1 VEQKSLLLRS
11 KTTQLQQA
19 ENSMGNALTQKI
31 LITLGFIFAYRVLAY
46 IPVPGVDTSVIAS
59 YFTDANNALGLA
71 NMFSGNAIER
81 LSIISLGIMPYITAS
96 IVMELLAATFPTL
109 GQMKK
114 ERDGMQK
121 YMQIIRYFTIFITVV
136 QAIGVSMGLQS
147 LTGSSGQ
154 SAVMIDPTTFVI
166 IATFSMLTGTMLL
179 MWIGEQ
185 ITQKG
190 IGNGISLIIFAGI
203 VSGLPSAISNTV
215 QAVNAGEMS
224 FLTILAILGVMLI
237 TILAII
243 YVELGERRV
252 PISYSRKTIMQNQNK
267 RVMNYIPV
275 KVNLSGV
282 IPPIFAS
289 AILMFPLTMLQSSQN
304 DILVKI
310 ADILAPGGVVFNVV
324 TFLLVVFFAFFY
336 ASIAFN
342 AKDISD
348 NLKKQGGFIPG
359 VRPGEH
365 TKEFLNDVASKLTV
379 TGATYLAI
387 ISTVPFVF
395 INGMGASFYF
405 GGTAV
410 LIIVQV
416 ALDTMRK
423 VEAQRTMNQYNT
435 LGNVGL

>member
-1 VEQKSLLLRS
+1 
-11 KTTQLQQA
+11 
-19 ENSMGNALTQKI
+19 MGNALTQKI
-31 LITLGFIFAYRVLAY
+31 LITLGFLFAYRVLAY
-46 IPVPGVDTSVIAS
+46 IPTPGVDLTVIKD
-59 YFTDANNALGLA
+59 FFDNNTNNALGMM
-71 NMFSGNAIER
+71 NMFSGNAVRR

-147 LTGSSGQ
+147 MTGRGGE
-154 SAVMIDPTTFVI
+154 SAVMIDPITFTVL
-166 IATFSMLTGTMLL
+166 ATFSMLTGTMLL

-203 VSGLPSAISNTV
+203 VSGIPAAIGNTIR
-215 QAVNAGEMS
+215 AVNAGEMN
-224 FLTILAILGVMLI
+224 FLLVLAILAVVLV

-252 PISYSRKTIMQNQNK
+252 PISYSRKTIMQNQTK
-267 RVMNYIPV
+267 RVMNYIPI

-289 AILMFPLTMLQSSQN
+289 AVLMFPLTMLQASSN
-304 DILVKI
+304 PILTAI
-310 ADILAPGGVVFNVV
+310 ADALAPGGIVFNIA
-324 TFLLVVFFAFFY
+324 TFILVVFFAFFY

-342 AKDISD
+342 AKDIAD
-348 NLKKQGGFIPG
+348 NLKRQGGFIPG

-365 TKEFLNDVASKLTV
+365 TKEFLNEVASRLTV
-379 TGATYLAI
+379 WGAIYLGI
-387 ISTVPFVF
+387 ISTVPFA
-395 INGMGASFYF
+395 IISGMGASFYF
-405 GGTAV
+405 GGVSV

-423 VEAQRTMNQYNT
+423 IEAQRTMNQYDT

>member
-1 VEQKSLLLRS
+1 MS
-11 KTTQLQQA
+11 
-19 ENSMGNALTQKI
+19 NALTQKI
-31 LITLGFIFAYRVLAY
+31 LITLGFLFAYRVLAY
-46 IPVPGVDTSVIAS
+46 IPTPGVDLHVIKEFFDNNS
-59 YFTDANNALGLA
+59 NNALGMM
-71 NMFSGNAIER
+71 NMFSGNAVSR

-96 IVMELLAATFPTL
+96 IVMELLSATFPAL

-147 LTGSSGQ
+147 MTGRAGQ
-154 SAVMIDPTTFVI
+154 SAVMIDPMTFTI
-166 IATFSMLTGTMLL
+166 LTTFSMLTGTMLL

-203 VSGLPSAISNTV
+203 VSGLPAAISNTIR
-215 QAVNAGEMS
+215 AVNAGEMN
-224 FLTILAILGVMLI
+224 FLLVIAILAVMLI
-237 TILAII
+237 TVFAII

-252 PISYSRKTIMQNQNK
+252 PISYSRKTIMQNQTK

-289 AILMFPLTMLQSSQN
+289 AVLMFPLTVLQASSTAW
-304 DILVKI
+304 VTAI
-310 ADILAPGGVVFNVV
+310 ADALAPGGVVFNVV

-342 AKDISD
+342 AKDIAD
-348 NLKKQGGFIPG
+348 NLKRQGGFIPG

-365 TKEFLNDVASKLTV
+365 TKDFLNEVASRLTAS
-379 TGATYLAI
+379 GAIYLAI
-387 ISTVPFVF
+387 ISTVPFA
-395 INGMGASFYF
+395 IISGMGASFYF
-405 GGTAV
+405 GGVSV

-423 VEAQRTMNQYNT
+423 IEAQRTMNQYDT

>member
-1 VEQKSLLLRS
+1 
-11 KTTQLQQA
+11 
-19 ENSMGNALTQKI
+19 MGNALTQKI

-46 IPVPGVDTSVIAS
+46 IPTPGVDLTVIKEFFDNS
-59 YFTDANNALGLA
+59 QGGLGGMA
-71 NMFSGNAIER
+71 NMFSGGAVSR

-96 IVMELLAATFPTL
+96 IVMELLSATFPAL

-114 ERDGMQK
+114 ERDGMQQ
-121 YMQIIRYFTIFITVV
+121 YMQIIRYFTIFITII
-136 QAIGVSMGLQS
+136 QAVGVSMGLQNM
-147 LTGSSGQ
+147 TGRSGT
-154 SAVMIDPTTFVI
+154 SAIMIDSTTFMVLT
-166 IATFSMLTGTMLL
+166 TFSMLTGTMLL

-190 IGNGISLIIFAGI
+190 IGNGISLIIFSGI
-203 VSGLPSAISNTV
+203 VSGLPSGIANTV
-215 QAVNAGEMS
+215 RSVNAGEMN
-224 FLTILAILGVMLI
+224 FIMLIGILAIMLI

-252 PISYSRKTIMQNQNK
+252 PISYSRKTIMQNQTK

-289 AILMFPLTMLQSSQN
+289 AILMFPLTMLSSSTTPWV
-304 DILVKI
+304 IAI
-310 ADILAPGGVVFNVV
+310 ADALAPGGIVFNVA
-324 TFLLVVFFAFFY
+324 TFLLVMFFAFFY

-365 TKEFLNDVASKLTV
+365 TKEFLNEVASRLTTSGSV
-379 TGATYLAI
+379 YLAI
-387 ISTVPFVF
+387 ISTIPFM
-395 INGMGASFYF
+395 IISSMGASFYF
-405 GGTAV
+405 GGVAV
-410 LIIVQV
+410 LIIIQV

-423 VEAQRTMNQYNT
+423 IEAQRTMNQYDT

>member
-1 VEQKSLLLRS
+1 
-11 KTTQLQQA
+11 
-19 ENSMGNALTQKI
+19 MGNALTQKI
-31 LITLGFIFAYRVLAY
+31 LITLGFLFAYRVLAY
-46 IPVPGVDTSVIAS
+46 IPTPGVDLHVIKEFFDNNS
-59 YFTDANNALGLA
+59 NNALGMM
-71 NMFSGNAIER
+71 NMFSGNAVSR

-96 IVMELLAATFPTL
+96 IVMELLSATFPTL

-147 LTGSSGQ
+147 MTGRSGAA
-154 SAVMIDPTTFVI
+154 AVMIDPVLFTVLT
-166 IATFSMLTGTMLL
+166 TFSMLTGTMLL

-203 VSGLPSAISNTV
+203 VSGLPSAIGNTIR
-215 QAVNAGEMS
+215 AVNAGEMN
-224 FLTILAILGVMLI
+224 FLLIIGILAIMLI
-237 TILAII
+237 TVLAII

-252 PISYSRKTIMQNQNK
+252 PISYSRKTIMQNQTK

-289 AILMFPLTMLQSSQN
+289 AVLMFPLTMLQASTN
-304 DILVKI
+304 PFLTAI
-310 ADILAPGGVVFNVV
+310 ADTLSPGGLVFNIV
-324 TFLLVVFFAFFY
+324 TFLLVMFFAFFY

-342 AKDISD
+342 AKDIAD
-348 NLKKQGGFIPG
+348 NLKRQGGFIPG

-365 TKEFLNDVASKLTV
+365 TKEFLNEVASRLTGS
-379 TGATYLAI
+379 GAIYLAI
-387 ISTVPFVF
+387 ISTLPFA
-395 INGMGASFYF
+395 IISGMGASFYF
-405 GGTAV
+405 GGVSV

-423 VEAQRTMNQYNT
+423 IEAQRTMNQYDT